1 MILLWQFSDFQNI
14 LPTNK
19 NTLDLTNFYVKREG
33 PKIFR
38 ENSSNV
44 MEKSKKN
51 DFPPEL
57 VADTKKFQDSLTS
70 LNKLLDTYE
79 SVPLQDLVEQNN
91 LDSVSK
97 AKLDCLS
104 AFALNSLVWMW
115 LRTKGQNPKET
126 GVKAELDRVKACMI
140 RLKEVQDK
148 SRSEKVEETI
158 SNYCKNYLNFC
169 AKNVRYCFLDNFIL
183 HAKNIDL
190 KDL

>member
-1 MILLWQFSDFQNI
+1 MGSQYYGNLLLLCKLSDFSN
-14 LPTNK
+14 NN
-19 NTLDLTNFYVKREG
+19 NTRDLTNF
-33 PKIFR
+33 R
-38 ENSSNV
+38 ENLSNV
-44 MEKSKKN
+44 MEKTKKN

-57 VADTKKFQDSLTS
+57 VADTKKFQDSLTT

-126 GVKAELDRVKACMI
+126 GVKAELDRVKACML

-148 SRSEKVEETI
+148 SKRNPVDAQAAKRLVKGSLWTPKDSNKRSSSGNSSGSK
-158 SNYCKNYLNFC
+158 K
-169 AKNVRYCFLDNFIL
+169 AK
-183 HAKNIDL
+183 K
-190 KDL
+190 

>member
-1 MILLWQFSDFQNI
+1 MILLCQFSDFQNI

-19 NTLDLTNFYVKREG
+19 NTLELTKFYVKREG

-148 SRSEKVEETI
+148 SKRNPVDAQAAKRLVKGSLWTPKD
-158 SNYCKNYLNFC
+158 SKNS
-169 AKNVRYCFLDNFIL
+169 AKK
-183 HAKNIDL
+183 AK
-190 KDL
+190 K

>member
-1 MILLWQFSDFQNI
+1 MNFTQSRSQLLKIQ
-14 LPTNK
+14 NK
-19 NTLDLTNFYVKREG
+19 NTLDHEK
-33 PKIFR
+33 
-38 ENSSNV
+38 NSSNG

-70 LNKLLDTYE
+70 LNKLLDTFQ

-91 LDSVSK
+91 LGSVSK

-148 SRSEKVEETI
+148 SKRNPVDAQAAKRLVKGSLWTPKD
-158 SNYCKNYLNFC
+158 SSKSSKNP
-169 AKNVRYCFLDNFIL
+169 K
-183 HAKNIDL
+183 KS
-190 KDL
+190 KK